1 MQEIINIF
9 DRTINLGAVTDGTNN
24 FYTVDEKLMLA
35 LRELLKRE
43 QSEMEKLR
51 KLKNEVHSTP
61 QNL

>member
-9 DRTINLGAVTDGTNN
+9 DRIINLGAVTDGTNN

-51 KLKNEVHSTP
+51 KLKNEVHSTL